1 MSAGFPDISIIVP
14 VYNAEA
20 YVHRCVDSL
29 LAQTFDNFE
38 VVLVDDG
45 SPDSSGA
52 ICDEYARKDSRIRV
66 FHKENGGVA
75 SARQLGIDK
84 ARGEYTI
91 HADPDDWVEP
101 TMLEELYNKA
111 KTETA
116 DMVICDFLVE
126 DNGNNSYRVQQP
138 TSSSTDAV
146 LDDLLFNRLH
156 GSLCNK
162 LIRRNCYIKNSI
174 IFAEGLNTSEDFL
187 VCLKVLKN
195 NPKVQYLNRAFYH
208 YVQNVNPNN
217 ITGRYSAETYR
228 MHKQLIGEI
237 TNLLQDTHSEG
248 LMHQKCCIALLCMSK
263 PLLTSE
269 EFKQEYFG
277 EYKELLPH
285 IKSRKMRLL
294 FTLSAKGYKH
304 LSIAV
309 LDAENALRRALRRI
323 ISVFK
328 S

>member
-1 MSAGFPDISIIVP
+1 MIPTPEISVIVP

-20 YVHRCVDSL
+20 YIHRCINSL
-29 LAQTFDNFE
+29 LAQTFDDFE
-38 VVLVDDG
+38 VILVDDG
-45 SPDSSGA
+45 SFDGSGA
-52 ICDEYARKDSRIRV
+52 ICDDYARKNSRVRV

-75 SARQLGIDK
+75 SARQLGVDK

-101 TMLEELYNKA
+101 TMLEELYYRA

-116 DMVICDFLVE
+116 DMVICDFFVE
-126 DNGNNSYRVQQP
+126 ENGNNSYRVQKP
-138 TSSSTDAV
+138 TNNSAEAI

-162 LIRRNCYIKNSI
+162 LIRRNCYVKNGI
-174 IFAEGLNTSEDFL
+174 RFAEGLNTSEDFL

-217 ITGRYSAETYR
+217 ITGQYSAETYR
-228 MHKQLIGEI
+228 MHKLLIGEMI
-237 TNLLQDTHSEG
+237 NLLKGTHNDG

-269 EFKQEYFG
+269 EFKQECFG

-294 FTLSAKGYKH
+294 FRLSAKGYKH
-304 LSIAV
+304 QAIAV
-309 LDAENALRRALRRI
+309 LDAENALRRALRHI
-323 ISVFK
+323 ISIFK